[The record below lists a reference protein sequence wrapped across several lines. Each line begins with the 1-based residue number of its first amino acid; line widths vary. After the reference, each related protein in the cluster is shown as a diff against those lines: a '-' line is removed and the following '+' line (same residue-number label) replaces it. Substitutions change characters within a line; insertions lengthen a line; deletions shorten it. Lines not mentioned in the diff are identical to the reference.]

1 MLGQP
6 RSGLR
11 TRRPPGQT
19 RPHVLNCPSRQQTIR
34 KRQMNNSAPP
44 TFYWYDYEAF
54 GLNPMSDRLAQFAGI
69 RTDMELNII
78 GEPLMMY
85 CRPADDFLPNPS
97 SCLITGIT
105 PQKALAEGIPEVEF
119 IQRINQEFAR
129 PNTCVLGYNN
139 LRFDDEFTRHTLYR
153 NLFDPYAREWQNGC
167 SRWDLL
173 DVVRATRS
181 LRPEGIEWPVNAEG
195 RPSVRLE
202 DLTVAN
208 GISHEAA
215 HDALADVYATIAVA
229 KLIKDKQPKL
239 FEFAFDNRSKNK
251 LFKMLNLRE
260 QKPVIH
266 VSGMYPAEKGNMAVV
281 VPVAQHPINKNG
293 IIVYDLSVD
302 PHDLLNLSPAKIH
315 ERLFTKNEDLP
326 EGVERIPLKTV
337 HVNKCPVI
345 APFMTM
351 DGKAAKKYGI
361 DLNTCR
367 ANLDI
372 IRGQSGLAKK
382 IQKVMSETEFEK
394 RTDPDEMLYGGP
406 FFNDDDKERM
416 RHLHTMTPQELVG
429 YQAPFNDSRLPEMLF
444 RMRARNWPETL
455 TEEEQQRWREFR
467 KSRIDLDGFVT
478 ELNTLREA
486 PQRSNSEREVLDA
499 LERYATRL
507 AATLH

>member
-1 MLGQP
+1 
-6 RSGLR
+6 
-11 TRRPPGQT
+11 
-19 RPHVLNCPSRQQTIR
+19 
-34 KRQMNNSAPP
+34 MNNSATP

-69 RTDMELNII
+69 RTDMDLNII
-78 GEPLMMY
+78 GEPVMMY
-85 CRPADDFLPNPS
+85 CKPANDFLPNPS

-105 PQKALAEGIPEVEF
+105 PQKALAEGLPEAEF
-119 IQRINQEFAR
+119 IQRINQEFSQA
-129 PNTCVLGYNN
+129 NTCVLGYNN

-173 DVVRATRS
+173 DLVRATRS
-181 LRPEGIEWPVNAEG
+181 LRPEGIEWPVNDEG

-208 GISHEAA
+208 GISHESA
-215 HDALADVYATIAVA
+215 HDALSDVYATIAVA
-229 KLIKDKQPKL
+229 KLIKQQQPKL
-239 FEFAFDNRSKNK
+239 FDFAFNNRSKNK
-251 LFKMLNLRE
+251 LFKLLNLRE

-266 VSGMYPAEKGNMAVV
+266 VSGMYPVEKGNMAVV

-293 IIVYDLSVD
+293 IIVYDLSAD
-302 PHDLLNLSPAKIH
+302 PQDLLNLSPAKIH
-315 ERLFTKNEDLP
+315 ERLFTRNEDLA
-326 EGVERIPLKTV
+326 EGVARIPLKTV

-345 APFMTM
+345 APFMTL

-361 DLNTCR
+361 DLNVCR
-367 ANLDI
+367 THLEI
-372 IRGQSGLAKK
+372 IRGQPGLAKK

-416 RHLHTMTPQELVG
+416 RHIHSMAPQDLVG
-429 YQAPFNDSRLPEMLF
+429 YQPPFNDSRLPEMLF

-455 TEEEQQRWREFR
+455 TEAEQQRWQTFR
-467 KSRIDLDGFVT
+467 QTRLDVGAYLAELTRLSQMAERTDT
-478 ELNTLREA
+478 ELK
-486 PQRSNSEREVLDA
+486 VLKA
-499 LERYATRL
+499 LEDYARGLEASL
-507 AATLH
+507 A

>member
-1 MLGQP
+1 M
-6 RSGLR
+6 
-11 TRRPPGQT
+11 
-19 RPHVLNCPSRQQTIR
+19 
-34 KRQMNNSAPP
+34 KNSATP

-54 GLNPMSDRLAQFAGI
+54 GLNPINDRLAQFAGV

-85 CRPADDFLPNPS
+85 CKPADDFLPNPS

-105 PQKALAEGIPEVEF
+105 PQKALADGLPEAEF
-119 IQRINQEFAR
+119 IQRINQEFSQ

-173 DVVRATRS
+173 DMVRATRS
-181 LRPEGIEWPVNAEG
+181 LRPEGIEWPVNEEG

-208 GISHEAA
+208 GIRHEAA
-215 HDALADVYATIAVA
+215 HDALSDVYATIAVA
-229 KLIKDKQPKL
+229 KLVKERQPKL
-239 FEFAFDNRSKNK
+239 FDFAFENRSKNK
-251 LFKMLNLRE
+251 LFKLLNLRE

-281 VPVAQHPINKNG
+281 VPVAQHPVNKNG

-302 PHDLLNLSPAKIH
+302 PQDLLNLSPAKIH
-315 ERLFTKNEDLP
+315 ERLFTRGDELP

-337 HVNKCPVI
+337 HVNKCPLV
-345 APFMTM
+345 APFMTL
-351 DGKAAKKYGI
+351 DAKAAKKYGI
-361 DLNTCR
+361 DLNVCR
-367 ANLDI
+367 ANLEV
-372 IRGQSGLAKK
+372 IRNQPGLAKK
-382 IQKVMSETEFEK
+382 IQKVLSETEFEK

-406 FFNDDDKERM
+406 FFNDDDKARM
-416 RHLHTMTPQELVG
+416 AQIHAMAPEELAG
-429 YQAPFNDSRLPEMLF
+429 YQPSFTDRRLPEMLF

-455 TEEEQQRWREFR
+455 TEEEQQRWQEFK
-467 KSRIDLDGFVT
+467 KSRLDLDAYLVEIENLRQAPERT
-478 ELNTLREA
+478 EK
-486 PQRSNSEREVLDA
+486 ERQVLDE
-499 LERYATRL
+499 LEIYGRRIC
-507 AATLH
+507 ATL